1 MITYRRG
8 TYWHLSK
15 EREVGGR
22 KRRSFSATAI
32 AIFTLTLNSRLRT
45 WSYIQGRQWRLSLSD
60 RLDSCLVRLRVFFCS
75 PMTFFFFRFEFCLP
89 SNKMLW
95 LGRSVPHNE
104 TPGVMLPHLP
114 PHIHPNRLTDGTATK
129 RQIDF
134 HLPGSGRTPPII
146 PTIAFSYGV
155 WSLLRAPCALL
166 LSP

>member
-1 MITYRRG
+1 MASVKG
-8 TYWHLSK
+8 TGSGRAEEEVFLRNCHCHFHPHPQLPIADLALHSGSPVEVIPIGPFGFVSRPFAGLLLLSYD
-15 EREVGGR
+15 
-22 KRRSFSATAI
+22 F
-32 AIFTLTLNSRLRT
+32 
-45 WSYIQGRQWRLSLSD
+45 
-60 RLDSCLVRLRVFFCS
+60 
-75 PMTFFFFRFEFCLP
+75 FFFFRFEFCLP

-146 PTIAFSYGV
+146 PTIALSYGV